1 MAMSSCPKCEDHR
14 FEMKESSPTGSE
26 FKIMFIQ
33 CASCGTVVGVTD
45 FYNIPSLLGKIAK
58 KLEVNLF
65 GI

>member
-1 MAMSSCPKCEDHR
+1 MAMSSCPKCGTHR
-14 FEMKESSPTGSE
+14 FEMKESSPAGSE

-58 KLEVNLF
+58 KLEINLF